1 MDALAPR
8 PGSPAECTRLFRLF
22 QGTIRYISVHQ
33 NGQIMNSVQ
42 DPLRVALQNVGCKLN
57 HYEVE
62 ALKQGFGQRGY
73 QIVPFGDQ
81 ADVYVVNTCT
91 VTGAG
96 DADSRKAVRRARRA
110 NPQATVVAT
119 GCYAQRRPD
128 ELRQS
133 GADLTVGNGQKAA
146 LIDHLEA
153 HTQGLEV
160 PVYDTQSRPQ
170 TTAFLQIDGL
180 VEQGRTR
187 GTLQIQ
193 DGCDEHCT
201 YCIIPTVRGPGV
213 SRPAAAI
220 VEQARRMAA
229 AGYREL
235 ALTGVH
241 SGSYGHDQ
249 DQAEALVDLLQ
260 QLEKINELER
270 IRLNSIEPGFVSDDL
285 IDYAAGSDKFCAH
298 FHIPL
303 QSGDDHILK
312 RMGRHYTRAY
322 YTERVERIVAAL
334 PDCGVGADVMVGF
347 PGESEAHFANTFALL
362 SDLPMTYLHVFPFSL
377 RSGTPAQRLPQHQDG
392 PTKRSRSRRLI
403 ELGNGKRLAFHQR
416 FVGRSLQVL
425 VEDRRDSTTGL
436 AVGLSDNYIK
446 ALIAGPSVQANDL
459 VSVRIDQARE
469 DVVFAEVVHP

>member
-1 MDALAPR
+1 MTAAQAP
-8 PGSPAECTRLFRLF
+8 
-22 QGTIRYISVHQ
+22 Q
-33 NGQIMNSVQ
+33 
-42 DPLRVALQNVGCKLN
+42 RVALQNIGCKLN

-73 QIVPFGDQ
+73 QIVPFGGE
-81 ADVYVVNTCT
+81 ADIYVVNTCT

-153 HTQGLEV
+153 HTQGLDV
-160 PVYDTQSRPQ
+160 PSHQPRPRPQ

-213 SRPAAAI
+213 SRPIDQI
-220 VEQARRMAA
+220 VAQARQMAT

-249 DQAEALVDLLQ
+249 GQPEALVDLLQ
-260 QLEKINELER
+260 HLERVDGLER
-270 IRLNSIEPGFVSDDL
+270 IRLNSIEPAFVSDAL
-285 IDYAAGSDKFCAH
+285 IDYAACSDIFCRH

-322 YTERVERIVAAL
+322 YAERVERIVGVM
-334 PDCGVGADVMVGF
+334 PDCCIGADVMVGF
-347 PGESEAHFANTFALL
+347 PGESEAHFAQTQALI
-362 SDLPMTYLHVFPFSL
+362 SDLPMAYLHVFPFSL
-377 RSGTPAQRLPQHQDG
+377 RSGTPAQRLAQHQDG
-392 PTKRSRSRRLI
+392 PTKRDRTRRLI
-403 ELGNGKRLAFHQR
+403 ELSTAKRLAFHQR
-416 FVGRSLQVL
+416 FVGRTLQVL
-425 VEDRRDSTTGL
+425 IEERHDRSTGL

-446 ALIAGPSVQANDL
+446 TLVDGPQLQANSL
-459 VSVRIDQARE
+459 LSVRIGQARE
-469 DVVFAEVVHP
+469 DVVFAQVEGP